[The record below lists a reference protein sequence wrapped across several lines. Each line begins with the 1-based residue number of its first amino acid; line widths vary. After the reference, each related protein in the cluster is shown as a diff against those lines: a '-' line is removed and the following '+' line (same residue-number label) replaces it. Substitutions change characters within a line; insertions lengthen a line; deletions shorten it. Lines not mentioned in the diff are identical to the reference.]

1 MEAKLLSGWLAVCCA
16 LSSEGLSV
24 LGPAEPV
31 AAVLGADVVL
41 PCFVLIPLPVPGLEI
56 QWTKTDTGSTVHL
69 FSEGESWPESQH
81 WHYRGQAEL
90 FPEEIR
96 SGNFSLRLRHV
107 GTGDTGNYT
116 CRVRTGRASGAAVV
130 ELRSAGSAPYHTG
143 TVLLC
148 CASLAA
154 ALASAG
160 PAWLYLQTQSESR
173 AARLGCCVN
182 CCAPSLGMAAALL
195 LWGISEGCFQEALTC
210 PSVSLVRI
218 VLLLMVAPY
227 SDTFPVKLKSIL
239 RNTAI
244 PAAHLVVSTA
254 MIIGALRTGPWA
266 DVSGLALAVLVFMN
280 AYSCFWKGSHSARE
294 ATDSAASYGVTSLLL
309 GTALAF
315 FAVALIALSCAS
327 FKYCPL
333 LAMSLCLLVSTVSLK
348 SRLKKCGRRV
358 ALFQEI
364 VAAALAVLV
373 SALVL
378 SFLKEAVFSKGSLSS
393 RGVVCEAA
401 HLFALSL
408 TQFFTFPHRLPAVP
422 HAVLYMIGTT
432 GLPSVSGG
440 ALLWELTSQTNW
452 GYRVL
457 ADLRLVVLPC
467 ESCFVLGWLGLQ
479 MYGYWLHKGFSDLPW
494 VSQRPP
500 AEMNSDDQEMVI
512 LRTPSD
518 SG

>member
-130 ELRSAGSAPYHTG
+130 ELRSA
-143 TVLLC
+143 
-148 CASLAA
+148 
-154 ALASAG
+154 
-160 PAWLYLQTQSESR
+160 
-173 AARLGCCVN
+173 
-182 CCAPSLGMAAALL
+182 
-195 LWGISEGCFQEALTC
+195 
-210 PSVSLVRI
+210 
-218 VLLLMVAPY
+218 
-227 SDTFPVKLKSIL
+227 VKLKSIL

-294 ATDSAASYGVTSLLL
+294 ATDSAGELEFAASYGVTSLLL